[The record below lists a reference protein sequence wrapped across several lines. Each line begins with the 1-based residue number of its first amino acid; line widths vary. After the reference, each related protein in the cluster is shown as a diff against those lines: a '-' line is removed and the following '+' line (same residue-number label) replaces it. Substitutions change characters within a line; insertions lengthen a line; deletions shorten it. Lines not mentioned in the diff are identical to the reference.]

1 MTIYEDSNTPPK
13 FAKQVDSVFKV
24 ILIIGVDGEI
34 EDDSEVKYTS
44 PIAIDEQEDRILM
57 RFKGEKYFIK
67 VKKNSDDSFFIKVN
81 KRFLP
86 QKSANYPIT
95 IELEDDRGARNLV
108 KSTITVE
115 VSVIFKK
122 IAEVVTPSLI
132 TE

>member
-1 MTIYEDSNTPPK
+1 MSGDEARLVTLEEISLKLKFTSEKKFWFLLVAETQSGQFAEQKFDMTIYEDSNTPPK

-67 VKKNSDDSFFIKVN
+67 VKKNSNDSFFIKVN

-86 QKSANYPIT
+86 
-95 IELEDDRGARNLV
+95 
-108 KSTITVE
+108 
-115 VSVIFKK
+115 
-122 IAEVVTPSLI
+122 
-132 TE
+132 

>member
-13 FAKQVDSVFKV
+13 FAQQVDSVFKV
-24 ILIIGVDGEI
+24 MLIIGVDGEI

-44 PIAIDEQEDRILM
+44 PIAIDEQKNRILM

-86 QKSANYPIT
+86 QKSAKYPIT

-115 VSVIFKK
+115 VSIIFKK